1 MCTLNVEKGMKLVMK
16 KETLLEIVLGTI
28 GGLIFAVGMCMCLIP
43 EWDLFNAGVV
53 VAIVGFIVLLCIIPV
68 YRKNHPKKPHG
79 PINLGIV
86 FAWVIGVIGALIM
99 GFGMSRT
106 MIGNT
111 SGSDMLIGIIIGVV
125 GLLICVLDYPI
136 YSYLKHNKEEK

>member
-1 MCTLNVEKGMKLVMK
+1 MYLERRERNETCYEKRN
-16 KETLLEIVLGTI
+16 I
-28 GGLIFAVGMCMCLIP
+28 GLIFAVGMCMCLIP

-106 MIGNT
+106 MIENT